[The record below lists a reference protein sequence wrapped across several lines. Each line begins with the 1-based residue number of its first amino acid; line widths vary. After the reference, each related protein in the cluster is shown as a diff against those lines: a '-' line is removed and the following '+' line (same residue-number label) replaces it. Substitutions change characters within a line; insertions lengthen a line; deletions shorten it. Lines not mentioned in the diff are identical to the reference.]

1 MNNIQEDSVSDSETI
16 MRATRMAEV
25 SQGQKADNLT
35 ITVDTGS
42 KYNLV
47 DQTEADRRGWKVEK
61 LT

>member
-1 MNNIQEDSVSDSETI
+1 

-61 LT
+61 LTQ

>member
-1 MNNIQEDSVSDSETI
+1 
-16 MRATRMAEV
+16 MRGTRMAEV

-61 LT
+61 LTQ